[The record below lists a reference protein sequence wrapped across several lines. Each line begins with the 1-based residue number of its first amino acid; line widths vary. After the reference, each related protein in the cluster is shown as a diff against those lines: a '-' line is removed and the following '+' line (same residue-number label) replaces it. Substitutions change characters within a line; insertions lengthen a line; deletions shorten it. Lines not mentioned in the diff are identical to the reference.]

1 LVVQTVGSLIFLRTS
16 YRVVSVQSHSYNNL
30 PINYFVARGR
40 KKRKRETKPKKA
52 HTAYTLYVHENY
64 ESVKKAHRPDM
75 PSKDIISLIARQW
88 SQIGDQEKQAWQFR
102 AEQLKEAQSH
112 ETNAISAQ
120 GEAIAEVGLPEP
132 PSDDWDN
139 RKRPAR
145 KAPPKEMT
153 SL

>member
-1 LVVQTVGSLIFLRTS
+1 
-16 YRVVSVQSHSYNNL
+16 VVSHFFIDL
-30 PINYFVARGR
+30 PINHFVARGR

-64 ESVKKAHRPDM
+64 ESVKKTHGADM
-75 PSKDIISLIARQW
+75 PSKEIITIIARQW
-88 SQIGDQEKQAWQFR
+88 SQIGDQEKQAWQYR
-102 AEQLKEAQSH
+102 AEQLKEAQAH
-112 ETNAISAQ
+112 ETNAMSGQ

-145 KAPPKEMT
+145 KAPPKELT
-153 SL
+153 SV